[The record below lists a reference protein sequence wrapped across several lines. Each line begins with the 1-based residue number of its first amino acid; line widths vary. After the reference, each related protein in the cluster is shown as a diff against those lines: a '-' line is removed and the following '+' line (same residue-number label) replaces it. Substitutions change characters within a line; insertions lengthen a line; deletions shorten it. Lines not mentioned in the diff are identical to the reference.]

1 MDRIRESRPRKGRAH
16 GTARW
21 GMAILLA
28 ITLGAVGP
36 AGAQIRI
43 TPTAKPTAT
52 QLKLTAGI
60 GSPIRHLDRIDKR
73 AAATVNP
80 TELSFDPIEAMIN
93 APQNVNI
100 SMEPKEGDYL
110 VYELTPG
117 FDFYE
122 APLAQLSVLAYIQNK
137 NMQQVDLDKVT
148 IEYKRNGQ
156 PVTKNIYLPSDKLIV
171 EPNYTRSW
179 QNGRDYHK
187 SGDVV
192 FLESPFP
199 AEATFRFYFKGYTV
213 PIVLK
218 KKLKA
223 YTTALDLPFAKKDL
237 DTDEYWTGY
246 SMHGGGDQVFAYD
259 LGVGGY
265 SDGWNSRKEGK
276 TGENNSDFRIWGK
289 PIYAMADGYVLEAL
303 NVCPNN
309 GAPIPNGLSDADFD
323 TAMTD
328 QKNKYWGAYEDQGGG
343 GGNHLV
349 IRHGNLVALYAH
361 MQKGTIGAKFLTK
374 GAPVKKGEL
383 LGLAGNSGNSSGPH
397 LHIHVKTYKD
407 DDTPGGK
414 FFRPLIF
421 QDGFVIGQGDY
432 ASPKSNVAWSS
443 LDKEG
448 IPGLQGKSCFIWPGD
463 DHPYCASPGNYGE
476 VSRHGIAAASFQEEF
491 DKIWT
496 CGYYPVWIDGYDVG
510 GNTYFNLICRPSK
523 GVQWVARHAM
533 SGASYQ
539 TEYNKW
545 DQAGYRL
552 LTIDSYKKGNQVAY
566 AAVWVKDGAPEGL
579 AYHGA
584 TLAWHEQNF
593 KANAD
598 KGYVPV
604 NVSCVSVGSETYVTA
619 LWEKKSVGGF
629 YSRPA
634 MTLQQYK
641 DYFKDYSDTQKL
653 KLVYLNAY
661 TKGGVPMLSGI
672 WYKNAPNYASW
683 WAKHHLTPDAYQTE
697 YKSQLDNGYLTR
709 CVTGYAD
716 AGGARFEGIWSK

>member
-1 MDRIRESRPRKGRAH
+1 MTQAHPSILVARPSIAALVMFTLASWLGGAPMASAQMRIDRTS
-16 GTARW
+16 TAQ
-21 GMAILLA
+21 
-28 ITLGAVGP
+28 P
-36 AGAQIRI
+36 ASLHA
-43 TPTAKPTAT
+43 TDTAT
-52 QLKLTAGI
+52 R
-60 GSPIRHLDRIDKR
+60 IRHLDKLDKR
-73 AAATVNP
+73 ARAQVNP
-80 TELSFDPIEAMIN
+80 STLHFDPIEAVIN

-100 SMEPKEGDYL
+100 SLEPKEGEYL

-117 FDFYE
+117 FDFYGSQ
-122 APLAQLSVLAYIQNK
+122 LAQLSVLACVQN
-137 NMQQVDLDKVT
+137 NGTSQVDLDKVT
-148 IEYKRNGQ
+148 IEYKRNGL
-156 PVTKNIYLPSDKLIV
+156 PVTKNITLPMDQLKV
-171 EPNYTRSW
+171 EPNYTWCW
-179 QNGRDYHK
+179 QNGREYHE

-192 FLESPFP
+192 FLEAPFP
-199 AEATFRFYFKGYTV
+199 TEATFRFYFKAYAA

-223 YTTALDLPFAKKDL
+223 YAAAFDLPFAKKDL
-237 DTDEYWTGY
+237 ETDEYWTGY

-259 LGVGGY
+259 LGVKGY
-265 SDGWNSRKEGK
+265 KDGWTSLAEGDGTK
-276 TGENNSDFRIWGK
+276 NSDFRIWGK
-289 PIYAMADGYVLEAL
+289 PVYAMADGYVLEAL

-309 GAPIPNGLSDADFD
+309 GAPIPGGLSDADFD
-323 TAMTD
+323 AAMTE
-328 QKNKYWGAYEDQGGG
+328 QKNKYWGAYEEQGGG

-349 IRHGNLVALYAH
+349 IRHGGMVALYAH
-361 MQKGTIGAKFLTK
+361 MQKGTISSKFLTK
-374 GAPVKKGEL
+374 GALVKKGEL

-397 LHIHVKTYKD
+397 LHIHVKTYVD
-407 DDTPGGK
+407 DNTPGGG

-421 QDGFVIGQGDY
+421 RDGFVIGQGNY
-432 ASPKSNVAWSS
+432 ASPKSNVAWSG

-448 IPGLQGKSCFIWPGD
+448 IPGLVGKSCFIWPGD
-463 DHPYCASPGNYGE
+463 DHPYCAVPGNAGE
-476 VSRHGIAAASFQEEF
+476 VSRHGIAAAKFQEEF

-496 CGYYPVWIDGYDVG
+496 CGYYPIWIDGYDVG
-510 GNTYFNLICRPSK
+510 GASYFNLICRPSA
-523 GVQWVARHAM
+523 GVRWVARHSM
-533 SGASYQ
+533 SGSSYQ

-545 DQAGYRL
+545 DREGYRL
-552 LTIDSYKKGNQVAY
+552 LTIDSYKKGNDVAY
-566 AAVWVKDGAPEGL
+566 AAVWIKDGGPPGI

-604 NVSCVSVGSETYVTA
+604 NVSCVTVGSATYVTA
-619 LWEKKSVGGF
+619 LWEKRNVGGF

-661 TKGGVPMLSGI
+661 TKAGIPMLSGI
-672 WYKNAPNYASW
+672 WYKNAPNFASW

-697 YKSQLDNGYLTR
+697 YTAQLKNGYMTR